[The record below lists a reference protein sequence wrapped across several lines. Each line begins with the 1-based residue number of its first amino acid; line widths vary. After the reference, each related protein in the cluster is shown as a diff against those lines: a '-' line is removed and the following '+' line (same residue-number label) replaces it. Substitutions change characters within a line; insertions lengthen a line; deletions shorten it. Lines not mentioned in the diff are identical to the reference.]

1 MSRMSGIVLVFI
13 RQKYQSQREKI
24 SGIYSAAIER
34 GWQIQ
39 PVDGTFDATRF
50 RELRNLWSPIGCLV
64 DDSAMPRRA
73 GRPLR
78 LAKSALLGVPTVL
91 LGRDKSRREQVL
103 DCSAQDGRDPALAA
117 ARTLRELG
125 LGQFAFVGEPSRPSW
140 SEERRRYFADAVRP
154 LGFKAYGGA
163 DPATVRGQVAL
174 ASFLRGLPRPFGVL
188 LAADHLAMPFY
199 SAVGRAGL
207 TIGRDLFVL
216 GVDND
221 EMICTSL
228 SPALSS
234 VHPNF
239 FQSGRNAIGL
249 LDRRLRNPDLPP
261 QYVTYGTL
269 EVVRRASTARL
280 LADRRIAG
288 GLAFIAEHGLERIT
302 AADVAA
308 SMNCCRRM
316 AEKLF
321 RKHTGE
327 SILGTL
333 RAMRLEK
340 AKSLLANTSF
350 PVDAIPPMCG
360 YDSLPHFKTYFRQQ
374 TGMTMRDWRKRFDDT
389 SGKATSRL
397 SPSFTLGT

>member
-1 MSRMSGIVLVFI
+1 MSRMSGVVLTFI

-39 PVDGTFDATRF
+39 PVDEGFDAARF
-50 RELRNLWSPIGCLV
+50 KALRKLWSPIGCLV

-78 LAKSALLGVPTVL
+78 LAKAALLGVPAVI
-91 LGRDKSRREQVL
+91 LGRDLSRAEQVF

-117 ARTLRELG
+117 ARALRELG
-125 LGQFAFVGEPSRPSW
+125 LEQFVFLGETSRPNW
-140 SEERRRYFADAVRP
+140 SEERRRHFADSVRP
-154 LGFKAYGGA
+154 LRLKAYRGA
-163 DPATVRGQVAL
+163 DPATVRGQGAL
-174 ASFLRGLPRPFGVL
+174 AAFLREIPRPFGVL

-228 SPALSS
+228 SPKLTS

-239 FQSGRNAIGL
+239 FRSGRNAVEL
-249 LDRRLRNPDLPP
+249 LDRRIRNPSLPP

-280 LADRRIAG
+280 LADRRVSA
-288 GLAFIAEHGLERIT
+288 GLAFIADHGTGRIT

-321 RKHTGE
+321 RRHTGE
-327 SILGTL
+327 SILGAL
-333 RAMRLEK
+333 RDMRLER

-374 TGMTMRDWRKRFDDT
+374 TGMTMRDWRK
-389 SGKATSRL
+389 SSR
-397 SPSFTLGT
+397 SS